1 MRPKYEKRVLTP
13 YEDEVSISRLIEIQS
28 DEKNVASFFFFLYF
42 QEFCCTNASNFNCMD
57 SRNY

>member
-28 DEKNVASFFFFLYF
+28 DEKNVASFFFFFFVFSGVLLY
-42 QEFCCTNASNFNCMD
+42 
-57 SRNY
+57 